1 MATLFVRHA
10 VNDFDTFFKVYND
23 FDPIRQEAGVT
34 GAGMYQMEGNPNDV
48 VIYHHFESMDA
59 AKAFMADP
67 RLASAMESAGVVG
80 EPTVWFT
87 TKV

>member
-1 MATLFVRHA
+1 VK
-10 VNDFDTFFKVYND
+10 DFDTFIKVYND

-34 GAGMYQMEGNPNDV
+34 GAGMYQMENNPNDV
-48 VIYHHFESMDA
+48 VIYHHFDSMGA

-67 RLASAMESAGVVG
+67 RLAEAMPKAGVVG

-87 TKV
+87 TRI